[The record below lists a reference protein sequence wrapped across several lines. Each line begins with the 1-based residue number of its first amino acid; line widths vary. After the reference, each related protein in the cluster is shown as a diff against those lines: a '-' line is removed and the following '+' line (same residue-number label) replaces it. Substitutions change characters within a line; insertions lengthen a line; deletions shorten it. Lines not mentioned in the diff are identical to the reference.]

1 MKKIKNLILGGIL
14 TLILFF
20 CYSFIPKAD
29 INSVGSEILNNSTIT
44 YYFNIDETSPNT
56 ELTTGPGL
64 YINYLDYLNFSVYA
78 QQLNYSSIGELESY
92 ILFAYYIY
100 DGNIDSE
107 WVILGVINRTFN
119 SEINSYDYEFGFEYN
134 LPFHSGTDVLF
145 DKNGLNSSS
154 YFLNIYAQYMEQF
167 QLEFSQINLFK
178 GISALMFSENSIV
191 DVEFDPIIDESIP
204 LGSQN
209 AIIKNLFS
217 GLPFTQE
224 EPPQPTYTAQ
234 LNYFGNGGYLG
245 ENSTSTYTGYIDELE
260 SSSLTMTQADVNNI
274 FFNDTEPDLRNGY
287 KFIGWG
293 LSPEDREPFRTV
305 TLTYDGQSR
314 LTGNFY
320 AIWVLDDEIPVNLKL
335 TISNNGIRTEL
346 YNSTIFLQNVNGNG
360 GLSNLYFNK
369 NGTFFRFNIGASLR
383 KMSNIL
389 NYDYINYAS
398 YYFNEENSQGYT
410 DFTTNIIS
418 NTVNDVII
426 NIYNVNSNGQ
436 IINKYYEAS
445 DNNEWDEQN
454 LFSVIV
460 DNIQPEGEIS
470 ITIYINADLPSEETN
485 FKSWVSSIAE
495 IFSIILAINIG
506 FITIGQ
512 FVFLVLA
519 IFVIIFI
526 IRMVRGGKG
535 G

>member
-1 MKKIKNLILGGIL
+1 MKKIKKLIIGVIL
-14 TLILFF
+14 
-20 CYSFIPKAD
+20 SFILCFSCVFITRAD
-29 INSVGSEILNNSTIT
+29 VVYTNEWVQMTWSGLSSFNGSNIWTNGNDIYYSSSSNQYRLNGNTWETMTWSGLTSFNGSNIWINGNDIYYSSSSNQYRLNGTTWETMTWTNAPTNLTGQYIWSNGNDIYYSSSSTQYRLNGTTWETMTWTNAPTNLTGQYIWSNGND
-44 YYFNIDETSPNT
+44 YYFSLGEGQYR
-56 ELTTGPGL
+56 LF
-64 YINYLDYLNFSVYA
+64 YL
-78 QQLNYSSIGELESY
+78 
-92 ILFAYYIY
+92 
-100 DGNIDSE
+100 
-107 WVILGVINRTFN
+107 
-119 SEINSYDYEFGFEYN
+119 EIPS
-134 LPFHSGTDVLF
+134 
-145 DKNGLNSSS
+145 
-154 YFLNIYAQYMEQF
+154 
-167 QLEFSQINLFK
+167 
-178 GISALMFSENSIV
+178 
-191 DVEFDPIIDESIP
+191 
-204 LGSQN
+204 
-209 AIIKNLFS
+209 
-217 GLPFTQE
+217 
-224 EPPQPTYTAQ
+224 TYTAQ
-234 LNYFGNGGYLG
+234 LNYYGNGGLLG
-245 ENSTSTYTGYIDELE
+245 ENSTSTYTGYIDDLE

-287 KFIGWG
+287 NFIGWG
-293 LSPEDREPFRTV
+293 LSPEDKEPFSTV

-320 AIWVLDDEIPVNLKL
+320 AIWELADEIPVNLKL
-335 TISNNGIRTEL
+335 TISNNGIRTEF
-346 YNSTIFLQNVNGNG
+346 YNSTIYLQNINGNG

-369 NGTFFRFNIGASLR
+369 KGTFFRFNIGASLR

-398 YYFNEENSQGYT
+398 YYYNEENSQGYT

-445 DNNEWDEQN
+445 DNNDWDDEN
-454 LFSVIV
+454 FFTIIV
-460 DNIQPEGEIS
+460 DNIQPEGEIN
-470 ITIYINADLPSEETN
+470 IVIYINSDLPSEETN
-485 FKSWVSSIAE
+485 FKSWVSSIAD

-512 FVFLVLA
+512 FIFLVLA

>member
-1 MKKIKNLILGGIL
+1 MKKIKKLIIGVIL
-14 TLILFF
+14 
-20 CYSFIPKAD
+20 SFILCFSCVFITRAD
-29 INSVGSEILNNSTIT
+29 VVYTNEWVQMTWSGLSSFNGSNIWTNGNDIYYSSSSNQYRLNGNTWETMTWSGLTSFNGSNIWINGNDIYYSSSSNQYRLNGTTWETMTWTNAPTNLTGQYIWSNGND
-44 YYFNIDETSPNT
+44 YYFSLGEGQYR
-56 ELTTGPGL
+56 LF
-64 YINYLDYLNFSVYA
+64 YL
-78 QQLNYSSIGELESY
+78 
-92 ILFAYYIY
+92 
-100 DGNIDSE
+100 
-107 WVILGVINRTFN
+107 
-119 SEINSYDYEFGFEYN
+119 EIPS
-134 LPFHSGTDVLF
+134 
-145 DKNGLNSSS
+145 
-154 YFLNIYAQYMEQF
+154 
-167 QLEFSQINLFK
+167 
-178 GISALMFSENSIV
+178 
-191 DVEFDPIIDESIP
+191 
-204 LGSQN
+204 
-209 AIIKNLFS
+209 
-217 GLPFTQE
+217 
-224 EPPQPTYTAQ
+224 TYTAQ
-234 LNYFGNGGYLG
+234 LNYYGNGGLLG
-245 ENSTSTYTGYIDELE
+245 ENSTSTYTGYIDDLE

-287 KFIGWG
+287 NFIGWG
-293 LSPEDREPFRTV
+293 LSPEDKEPFSTV

-320 AIWVLDDEIPVNLKL
+320 AIWELADEIPVNLKL
-335 TISNNGIRTEL
+335 TISNNGIRTEF
-346 YNSTIFLQNVNGNG
+346 YNSTIYLQNINGNG

-369 NGTFFRFNIGASLR
+369 KGTFFRFNIGASLR

-398 YYFNEENSQGYT
+398 YYYNEENSQGYT

-445 DNNEWDEQN
+445 DNNDWDDEN
-454 LFSVIV
+454 FFTIIV
-460 DNIQPEGEIS
+460 DNIQPEGEIN
-470 ITIYINADLPSEETN
+470 IVIYINSDLPSEETN
-485 FKSWVSSIAE
+485 FKSWVSSIAD

-512 FVFLVLA
+512 FIFLVLA